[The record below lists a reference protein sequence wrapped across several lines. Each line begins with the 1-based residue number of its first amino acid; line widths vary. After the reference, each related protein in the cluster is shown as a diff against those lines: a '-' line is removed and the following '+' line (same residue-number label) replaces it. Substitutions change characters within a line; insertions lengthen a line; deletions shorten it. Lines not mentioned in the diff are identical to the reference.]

1 MPFFNIHTLNHYSS
15 KCFAK
20 ICIFWLLILENVI
33 YPKIEMCSM
42 VELAERKNA
51 ERLMLNSFL
60 LMLPISGVLLE
71 TGSIS
76 DTMVAKIVMVS
87 IIATPEKSSVTSFRR
102 ILFQR

>member
-1 MPFFNIHTLNHYSS
+1 
-15 KCFAK
+15 
-20 ICIFWLLILENVI
+20 
-33 YPKIEMCSM
+33 
-42 VELAERKNA
+42 
-51 ERLMLNSFL
+51 MLNSIL

-102 ILFQR
+102 ILFQHQIFIQHLKQRFFESLQISSISLPHKEKQKTS

>member
-1 MPFFNIHTLNHYSS
+1 
-15 KCFAK
+15 
-20 ICIFWLLILENVI
+20 
-33 YPKIEMCSM
+33 
-42 VELAERKNA
+42 
-51 ERLMLNSFL
+51 MLNSIL

-87 IIATPEKSSVTSFRR
+87 IIATPEKSSVTSFPR

>member
-1 MPFFNIHTLNHYSS
+1 MYLLASNFRKCHLSQNRNVFNGGILTCR
-15 KCFAK
+15 KKKRREVDAK
-20 ICIFWLLILENVI
+20 F
-33 YPKIEMCSM
+33 
-42 VELAERKNA
+42 
-51 ERLMLNSFL
+51 FL
-60 LMLPISGVLLE
+60 LMLLPISGVLLE

>member
-1 MPFFNIHTLNHYSS
+1 
-15 KCFAK
+15 
-20 ICIFWLLILENVI
+20 
-33 YPKIEMCSM
+33 
-42 VELAERKNA
+42 
-51 ERLMLNSFL
+51 MLNSFL